1 MTQPTDRLGID
12 QLTSD
17 MLDQLY
23 DELWHLRLA
32 QAGADLALQAACRM
46 TEEQRVRADRAEAA
60 ITAVRKLHQPQP
72 DGSGFPDS
80 HQCTT
85 CSQNGGDGYQ
95 YLVPYP
101 CPTVAVL
108 GQHDQTTT

>member
-1 MTQPTDRLGID
+1 MTQPTDRPGID

-46 TEEQRVRADRAEAA
+46 TEEQRARAEKAQAA
-60 ITAVRKLHQPQP
+60 ITAVRDECMARLENRH
-72 DGSGFPDS
+72 S
-80 HQCTT
+80 HQFRRDQCEAI
-85 CSQNGGDGYQ
+85 
-95 YLVPYP
+95 L
-101 CPTVAVL
+101 AVL
-108 GQHDQTTT
+108 DQHDQTTKEPT